1 MQVGDLVKMK
11 HGYKKPGMIMKIE
24 DISPGFMTRYC
35 HVWWPSSRE
44 MFLVKIRDLEVFGDS
59 DL

>member
-1 MQVGDLVKMK
+1 MK
-11 HGYKKPGMIMKIE
+11 HGYKKPGMIMKVE

-44 MFLVKIRDLEVFGDS
+44 MMLVKMRDLEVFGDS